1 MVLIFQDVVSA
12 GKSQNSKLAKSKTN
26 PGKSPNGNHSV
37 GGMTTRVEGGVSNL
51 EKSKVY
57 AGGQSL
63 CLNSRFALSQ
73 KQELYSDLQPET

>member
-1 MVLIFQDVVSA
+1 MLSQLEKVRIPNWQNPKQTQGKVQMVITQWAVWPL
-12 GKSQNSKLAKSKTN
+12 
-26 PGKSPNGNHSV
+26 
-37 GGMTTRVEGGVSNL
+37 EGGVSNL

-63 CLNSRFALSQ
+63 CLNSRSALSQ